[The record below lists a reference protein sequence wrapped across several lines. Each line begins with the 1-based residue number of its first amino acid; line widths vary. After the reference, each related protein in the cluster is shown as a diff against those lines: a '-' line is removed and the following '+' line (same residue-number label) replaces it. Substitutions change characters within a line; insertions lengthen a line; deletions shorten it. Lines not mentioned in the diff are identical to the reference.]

1 MEKVNTINAGKNGL
15 TENLI
20 GEINSRLEKH
30 GTVKVRMLR
39 SFRNED
45 KKRLA
50 DEIASN
56 VNGKLVDIRGFVI
69 TLKRC

>member
-1 MEKVNTINAGKNGL
+1 MEKVDTINAGKNGL

-20 GEINSRLEKH
+20 SEINSRLEKH
-30 GTVKVRMLR
+30 GIVKVRMLR

-50 DEIASN
+50 EEIASN
-56 VNGKLVDIRGFVI
+56 VDGKLVDLKGFVL
-69 TLKRC
+69 TLEK